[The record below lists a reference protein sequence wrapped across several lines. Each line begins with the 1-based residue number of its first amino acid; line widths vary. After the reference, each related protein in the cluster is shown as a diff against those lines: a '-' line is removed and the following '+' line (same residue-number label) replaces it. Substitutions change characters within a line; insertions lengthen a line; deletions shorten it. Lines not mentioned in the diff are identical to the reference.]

1 MGSNPTL
8 SATFSQRLDC
18 SLRTRHNRAV
28 RADRIVLGLGVVAVI
43 FWFVVLLLGPFI
55 LAVLLRTST

>member
-8 SATFSQRLDC
+8 SATFSPGLDC
-18 SLRTRHNRAV
+18 SLRTRHNRAM
-28 RADRIVLGLGVVAVI
+28 RGDRIVLGLGVMAVV